1 MKTIVKM
8 LNDKRKITMFIALL
22 FCLWT
27 IAGCS
32 NQSTVKAKPEIKGG
46 TMVFDKIENAKMYN
60 SLGKRIAQGLAL
72 LKDPA
77 VLNAAKGRHEVDGD
91 NLYYMADE
99 YDSKPEDQGRI
110 EAHRKYIDIQYII
123 SGREWIGCRTLEG
136 LQIET
141 PYNAEKDIEFYTRA
155 EPMTHVTAEAGTF
168 VILWPHEG
176 HMPGRMFDK
185 PEHVKKIVVKVK
197 AE

>member
-1 MKTIVKM
+1 MQNAKFKIVCVV
-8 LNDKRKITMFIALL
+8 LL
-22 FCLWT
+22 CLWT

-32 NQSTVKAKPEIKGG
+32 KQAAVKATPQIKGG
-46 TMVFDKIENAKMYN
+46 TMVYDKIENAKLYDG
-60 SLGKRIAQGLAL
+60 LGKRIAQGLAL

-99 YDSKPEDQGRI
+99 YDSKPEADGRL
-110 EAHRKYIDIQYII
+110 EAHKKYIDIQFIV
-123 SGREWIGCRTLEG
+123 SGHEWIGCRGLEG
-136 LQIET
+136 LKLET
-141 PYNAEKDIEFYTRA
+141 PYKAEKDIEFYTRA
-155 EPMTHVTAEAGTF
+155 EPMTHIDMPAGTF
-168 VILWPHEG
+168 AIIWPHEG